1 MASLQDRV
9 IGAMKLNVSTFE
21 EVEHDQSATSQ
32 AALVVL
38 AGAIS
43 GGLGSGRMMGVVFG
57 AVLGLIAWALA
68 SFVVLIVGTKLLPG
82 RNTQADFGQVA
93 RTLGFAQAP
102 YLLGILGIIPI
113 LGYLIR
119 FVLWIWVLV
128 AMVIA
133 VRQALDYDD
142 TVRAVIVCVIAW
154 AIMVFMSMIVFA
166 AGLGAALVGANVGA
180 GM

>member
-9 IGAMKLNVSTFE
+9 IGAMRLNVPTFE
-21 EVEHDQSATSQ
+21 EVEHDQSATGQ
-32 AALVVL
+32 AAIVVL
-38 AGAIS
+38 AGAVS
-43 GGLGSGRMMGVVFG
+43 GGLGGGSLTGTLAG
-57 AVLGLIAWALA
+57 AVLGLLGWALA
-68 SFVVLIVGTKLLPG
+68 SFVVLIVGTKVLPG

-102 YLLGILGIIPI
+102 YIFGILGIIPI

-119 FVLWIWVLV
+119 FALWIWVLV

-142 TVRAVIVCVIAW
+142 TVRAIIVCVIAW
-154 AIMVFMSMIVFA
+154 AIIFVMALIATAIGV
-166 AGLGAALVGANVGA
+166 GAAIVGA
-180 GM
+180 GVSNL